1 MEQQVVTEENKKAP
15 ADIFQG
21 FLDNPLISQVSNTV
35 INTFTEHIK
44 NSNHHEI
51 NDKQQDSGV
60 DDIEE
65 AFQKI
70 DHTKKDNNLN
80 DITHDV
86 KEEEKKKEHNPIND
100 FFNNQFGAQIGGF
113 VGNITNNVIETV
125 KNELVDSSF
134 DNVHEDSRSKTPE
147 PTKEEFVLPNDHE
160 KHPQEPSGI
169 DLGKIMST
177 AQDILANNGD
187 KIHEIVQNIIP
198 SVLNEEHKTET
209 PQEPQT
215 DTSDK
220 SKGNSNNM
228 SIPKVDIIAPSPL
241 PSDRNE
247 NAPSEPN
254 HDFKEPSTDD
264 IIDEIQEEFSCV
276 QLKGYTTENN
286 NDESLVD
293 VRDDESNNVEIEK
306 GVNEPSVVDVHEE
319 VLIKKENSHE
329 GENVLVNHEITIQ
342 PREEIKHNEPFV
354 EIKQEVEEI
363 KHNEPFVEIKQEV
376 EEVKHNEP
384 FVEIKQEVEEIK
396 HEEPFVE
403 IKQEVEE
410 IKHSEPV
417 IEIKQEVEE
426 KVQIPPPVSVPI
438 QAEVKKTPKTTND
451 KKTTTT
457 TTTKTTTTQAKPR
470 VPPSTTKTTTKT
482 TTTTTRT
489 VTSSKPTP
497 SKTATPRV
505 TGTEKTVTK
514 TTVTSDK
521 VPSYARPTGAS
532 TRASTVGNKSSPS
545 TASSK
550 AGSVTSSS
558 AVRPLPRV
566 TNKYKDVKSKVFT
579 TVTTTQTTTEK
590 PSTKPTPKPPSNGI
604 KPLPKTKLNW
614 KAESKVGSFA
624 NIQHKPAGGHVKLI
638 NQKLNWNVSSK
649 VGSIDNSL
657 KNKTSNNKPAPPTTK
672 IGDVKAEL
680 PGNIN
685 PLSAKEAL
693 GQ

>member
-15 ADIFQG
+15 AEIFQG
-21 FLDNPLISQVSNTV
+21 FLDNPLINQVSNTV

-51 NDKQQDSGV
+51 NDKHQDSGV

-80 DITHDV
+80 DITHDL
-86 KEEEKKKEHNPIND
+86 KEEEKKNEHNPIND
-100 FFNNQFGAQIGGF
+100 FFNNQLGSQIGGF

-125 KNELVDSSF
+125 KNELIDGSF
-134 DNVHEDSRSKTPE
+134 DNVHEDSRNKTPE

-169 DLGKIMST
+169 NLDKIMST

-198 SVLNEEHKTET
+198 SVINAEHKNET
-209 PQEPQT
+209 PQEPQS
-215 DTSDK
+215 DSSDK
-220 SKGNSNNM
+220 SIGNSNNM

-241 PSDRNE
+241 PSDRGE
-247 NAPSEPN
+247 NAPNEPN
-254 HDFKEPSTDD
+254 HNFKEPSTDD

-276 QLKGYTTENN
+276 QLKGYTAKNN

-293 VRDDESNNVEIEK
+293 VRDDEPKNVEIEK
-306 GVNEPSVVDVHEE
+306 EVNEPSIIDVHEE
-319 VLIKKENSHE
+319 VLIKKENSQE
-329 GENVLVNHEITIQ
+329 SDNVLVSHEITIQ
-342 PREEIKHNEPFV
+342 PREEIKHEESFV
-354 EIKQEVEEI
+354 ELKQEVEEI
-363 KHNEPFVEIKQEV
+363 KHE
-376 EEVKHNEP
+376 EP

-410 IKHSEPV
+410 IKHEEPV

-470 VPPSTTKTTTKT
+470 VPLSSTKTTTKT

-497 SKTATPRV
+497 SKAATPRV

-514 TTVTSDK
+514 TTVTNDK

-558 AVRPLPRV
+558 GVRPLPRI

-590 PSTKPTPKPPSNGI
+590 PSPKQTPKPPSNGI

-624 NIQHKPAGGHVKLI
+624 NIQHKPAGGHVKLV

-672 IGDVKAEL
+672 IGNVKAEL